1 MLKITNVLNPL
12 TGGATSEEYKW
23 RKGASI
29 ADYIDYSGECV
40 VACNGEILDLAADK
54 IFPANGEDYMVMPA
68 IENMDRQSQ
77 RLLGYTAMSVVRFFP
92 GWGPMA
98 AFIGSNAIN
107 LFLRDE
113 DKAQSTSESYAWQ
126 HRDSPTAA
134 QGSAMPVI
142 YGKARV
148 RPVLKNRYVTVE
160 GDEQRLYALYGLAA
174 HKVDQRESVP
184 TLADAIAG
192 TVGPSEEFTHP
203 LIPGATLIYPQEYRG
218 PTNTIARGVFL
229 SERPFGKG
237 MGAFYNDIFING
249 RPIGDYNADVE
260 WETRQGLPEQ
270 LLILGF
276 DVTYAN
282 TAFDISLYLDY
293 PTIVKTVANFELDTD
308 TMLVHWAEHY
318 LTFQGVEYKIL
329 EGTYLLTGLA
339 GKTAYIIW
347 DTAISTSE
355 YQTAAGTIVLPNTA
369 YIIFQF
375 NVTATNWGARI
386 YPYRVTSP
394 SSGDWTTLAS
404 ASNPVTNAHNIE
416 VTFEFPSGLF
426 GHIPGTDLVPA
437 RCRLFAQYREVGATT
452 WTNFASGFG
461 KPDYVDSGDPPAVV
475 ITRKRARM
483 FNVVLK
489 TLAPN
494 FTLDYTASYEV
505 RVTASSTAVVKI
517 VNIATVYYGVEN
529 ADGTPPGFT
538 YPGEPLLGIKALASG
553 QISGDLDVQVDVER
567 SNVWVWNTN
576 VIAADKWVL
585 GDANNHAWAVYDIL
599 AQGHPDHPAYPTFG
613 NEDAEAIYGCGVD
626 KNRLDYDSFKV
637 WATNIEDMEYEL
649 NIVFDTFM
657 PAWDA
662 ILRICQEGRGMVYPV
677 GTKIFAF
684 TDKAT
689 DVTQVFTM
697 GNIHAGTFVQRYM
710 ESKQKVNMVEANYYD
725 QERNYE
731 KTVIAARSEDW
742 DSTSGQSIPTTV
754 TLYGT
759 TTIEQA
765 WSIIRF
771 ILRGNELLNNVI
783 TFGVDIDALAAQAG
797 DVVEVQHDVLNAGR
811 GGRIVSYEE
820 NPVVNPSFESGT
832 EGSFTGWLGGSKIN
846 SWDLWSDP
854 GNAQRRWSTDQAY
867 AGDRSYYHISAIFTA
882 GISQVITGLSPS
894 TVYTVTCW
902 IYPVAYTSLR
912 LAIETDTFYT
922 DHPESTGAWERLM
935 VTVTTTPG
943 QTTLRVLIG
952 GEGTAYF
959 DAVQVEAVSVATE
972 FMQQARVTL
981 DRDVTLSPAS
991 SYDLVVWRSGTRIV
1005 KSTALNLGETRDNI
1019 LYATPWDVPPQQYD
1033 PYSFGTAT
1041 TVVEKYRITNIS
1053 RTEEL
1058 MRTLT
1063 LVQYDED
1070 LYNSYVPSDVEPAW
1084 TEGFAGK
1091 PRILPPVANIEELA
1105 ALLNIATN
1113 VQLREVVSRNRQ
1125 TGQYESSIVV
1135 TWVPVDGD
1143 PRGAWEVWF
1152 RDVDASDDDWDGT
1165 WGAAKAAVGYEL
1177 DQKVEFGGKAY
1188 ISLEDDN
1195 TSTPFNQ

>member
-107 LFLRDE
+107 LFLRDK

-148 RPVLKNRYVTVE
+148 RPVLKNRYITVE

-237 MGAFYNDIFING
+237 MGAFYNDVFVNG

-260 WETRQGLPEQ
+260 WETRPGLPEQ

-282 TAFDISLYLDY
+282 TTFDVSLYLDY
-293 PTIVKTVANFELDTD
+293 PTIVKTAANFELDRD
-308 TMLVHWAEHY
+308 TMIVHWAEHS
-318 LTFQGVEYKIL
+318 LTFQGVGYKIL
-329 EGTYLLTGLA
+329 EGTYQLTPAMIGT
-339 GKTAYIIW
+339 TASIIW
-347 DTAISTSE
+347 DTAISTSV
-355 YQTAAGTIVLPNTA
+355 YQKAFGSLSLPDTA
-369 YIIFQF
+369 YVIFSF
-375 NVTATNWGARI
+375 GVTATNWNSRA
-386 YPYRVTSP
+386 YPYTTTSP
-394 SSGDWTTLAS
+394 TSADWTTLAAAATPITKTHS
-404 ASNPVTNAHNIE
+404 IE
-416 VTFEFPSGLF
+416 VMFDFPSGLF
-426 GHIPGTDLVPA
+426 GHIPGPGLVSA
-437 RCRLFAQYREVGATT
+437 KCRLFAQYREAGGE
-452 WTNFASGFG
+452 WINFASGFG
-461 KPDYVDSGDPPAVV
+461 APDFLDGGDPPAVV
-475 ITRKRARM
+475 ITRKSPRT
-483 FNVVLK
+483 FSIILK
-489 TLAPN
+489 ATADGS
-494 FTLDYTASYEV
+494 TLDYSKAYEA
-505 RVTASSTAVVKI
+505 RVTASSTSVVKV
-517 VNIATVYYGVEN
+517 VNIASVFYGAEN
-529 ADGTPPGFT
+529 ADEDAPGFT

-576 VIAADKWVL
+576 VIAANKWVL
-585 GDANNHAWAVYDIL
+585 GDANNHAWAVYDLL

-613 NEDAEAIYGCGVD
+613 NEDAEAVYGCGVD

-689 DVTQVFTM
+689 DATQVFTM

-832 EGSFTGWLGGSKIN
+832 EGSFTGWLGGSKVN
-846 SWDLWSDP
+846 SWDLWGAS
-854 GNAQRRWSTDQAY
+854 GAAQRRWSTDQAY
-867 AGDRSYYHISAIFTA
+867 AGDRSYYHISANLNA
-882 GISQVITGLSPS
+882 GIQQTITGLSPS
-894 TVYTVTCW
+894 TKYTLSCW
-902 IYPVAYTSLR
+902 IYPLSHTSLR
-912 LAIETDTFYT
+912 ILTETDTFY
-922 DHPESTGAWERLM
+922 DDRPIGTGAWERLEF
-935 VTVTTTPG
+935 TVTTEPA
-943 QTTLRVLIG
+943 QTTLTIWIG
-952 GEGTAYF
+952 GVGNGYF

-1091 PRILPPVANIEELA
+1091 PGILPPVANIEELA

-1135 TWVPVDGD
+1135 TWVPVDGA

-1152 RDVDASDDDWDGT
+1152 RDVDASDDDWQGT
-1165 WGAAKAAVGYEL
+1165 WAAGTYEL